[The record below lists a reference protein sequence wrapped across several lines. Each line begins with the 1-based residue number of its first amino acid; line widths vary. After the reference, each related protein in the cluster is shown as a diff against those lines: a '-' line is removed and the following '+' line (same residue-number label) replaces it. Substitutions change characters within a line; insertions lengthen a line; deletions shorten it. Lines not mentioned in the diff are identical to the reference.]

1 MQVPQPPP
9 RRTDESDRPNSGGR
23 SIRTGWAEQKT
34 SYESKCDDNKQDNSA
49 LSGQKFCDD
58 HNDTLDVDEE
68 SKPEIKKSHKPRPL
82 PVMDNVKVETITSKS
97 KPTRGA
103 VEESTDGYK
112 KAMWKGK
119 SNILVAVRVRPLS
132 KTERSRGHRSILE
145 VMDRK
150 VVVVKDPKEKQKKND
165 ILRRNR
171 SREKR
176 YAFDYAF
183 GPNTNSETV
192 YRNTTE
198 FLIDG
203 VLDGYNATVFAYG
216 ATGAGKTYTMLGTE
230 TQPGIMFQ
238 TLKALFDRTNAIE
251 KDTSAGKE
259 YKVSLSYLEV
269 YNELIR
275 DLLTSSSDYLDLR
288 EDPIKG
294 PTVSGI
300 SEISVD
306 SPEHVMRLL
315 QQGNKRRTQ
324 EPTAANQESSRSHA
338 VLQIVIEQR
347 DTAPGVEQAVKIG
360 KLSMIDLAGSERA
373 SNTQNRGIRLIEGAN
388 INRSLLALGNC
399 INALGEK
406 KGRGGYIPYRDS
418 KLTRLL
424 KDSLGGS
431 CRTVMI
437 TNVSPASFHFEE
449 TINSLKYANRAKNIK
464 TNVKRNVLNVKY
476 HISEYVSLIKGL
488 KSEISLLRNKLQ
500 DGGGKS
506 NNDAAAVDAIVANAE
521 ITMEQ
526 KREDIR
532 HSKIFEELRT
542 AIVANFRE
550 RMQLRRGQIEIE
562 SINVQNHIEIE
573 RRMATIARLEADL
586 ELMGE
591 ANDELSGFDDDLDD
605 EIDERIGVTM
615 ADDDDDDGNDSD
627 VVIIEEDDSHHHS
640 ELSNHTDLEEDECND
655 DMDEEDTDMSFEGKV
670 SGLDEGKR
678 GDSAVKKIH
687 RNRRLSKNRKP
698 VKRVSARK
706 RRKGAI
712 KTTLKEIEELRG
724 AMDSNARVKDD
735 IMQRLDEN
743 KKQSDKM
750 HHDLGRRA
758 NSNERRSLMEL
769 EYRVLKV
776 ELEKLELERSTMLQE
791 MVVKQ
796 KNQILD
802 EAKQQLRLRDM
813 IIDAQRQLL
822 MENNIQIG
830 AKLTRMFER
839 LVPMEAF
846 WGTHGYGDAMAGA
859 SNSDNAE
866 GGQRQSSLIAQ
877 VASELKKVG
886 RPDDD
891 WGISEA
897 VFPESKL
904 KNIETVTYN
913 PTVSIKPNQDY
924 QSDIQTMPVQIQ
936 NRSPRTT
943 RSGNPR
949 NITNTAIS
957 KKVQRVAAKVR
968 RSKSSAYVNEHNKFQ
983 NRLETER
990 KRRRQKRRQR
1000 YKERNNSENI
1010 AERDEN
1016 TENNENKNE
1025 DKRDNSSVRERKKAK
1040 ALQKRVLSASGKQW
1054 ADRLK
1059 MYLVTPR
1066 KKRSNTNN
1074 NNTRASSSKKQTNHR
1089 GFNNNNNIVP
1099 GTTSPRSRK
1108 PTDSKIP
1115 FSSSKQQQ
1123 RQGGNKSKSSKSSI
1137 AQSVAQRIANAIK
1150 GPSSKSS
1157 SSNTFDIA
1165 SPQQPPAPPPPP
1177 KKDASLKSNHSP
1189 EDEHKKS
1196 DQFVS
1201 KPKLERTPPKVNKNL
1216 TQEFHASTK
1225 MQNDSPKS
1233 TSKGNNNK
1241 KKERK
1246 EVNDE
1251 NHHFGPILQA
1261 GTPLPHIKPKG
1272 RWSPVSSPER
1282 KNHHSNNSTNNITNQ
1297 KNDVGS
1303 NNIKEHHRGKRGR
1316 RRRDKKGI
1324 RPVLHRLNAK
1334 LRNRN
1339 RRGRD
1344 RSRNRQD
1351 DNNRENNKYD
1361 GAMSELPTITNL
1373 TLDI

>member
-9 RRTDESDRPNSGGR
+9 KRSDDSDRPNSGGR

-34 SYESKCDDNKQDNSA
+34 SYESKCDDDNHKKNNFA
-49 LSGQKFCDD
+49 GQKFSED

-68 SKPEIKKSHKPRPL
+68 SKPEINKSHKPRPL
-82 PVMDNVKVETITSKS
+82 PVMDVKVEEPLP
-97 KPTRGA
+97 KPTKA
-103 VEESTDGYK
+103 QVEESTDGYK

-145 VMDRK
+145 VMDGK
-150 VVVVKDPKEKQKKND
+150 VVVVKDPNEKKNKKD

-216 ATGAGKTYTMLGTE
+216 ATGAGKTYTMLGTD

-238 TLKALFDRTNAIE
+238 TLKQLFDRTNAIE
-251 KDTSAGKE
+251 QDSAAGKE

-500 DGGGKS
+500 DSGEKTNS
-506 NNDAAAVDAIVANAE
+506 NAAAVDAVVANAE

-526 KREDIR
+526 KREDMR

-542 AIVANFRE
+542 AIVGNFRE

-573 RRMATIARLEADL
+573 RRLATIARLEADL

-605 EIDERIGVTM
+605 EIDEHIGVTM
-615 ADDDDDDGNDSD
+615 ADDDDDDGHESD
-627 VVIIEEDDSHHHS
+627 VVIIEEEVDDSHHHS
-640 ELSNHTDLEEDECND
+640 EISNHTDDECND
-655 DMDEEDTDMSFEGKV
+655 DVDEEEHDTSFEGKV
-670 SGLDEGKR
+670 SGVDEGKR
-678 GDSAVKKIH
+678 GESDVKKP
-687 RNRRLSKNRKP
+687 RRSRRQSKNRKP

-712 KTTLKEIEELRG
+712 KTTLKEIDELRG

-758 NSNERRSLMEL
+758 NSSERRSLMEL

-802 EAKQQLRLRDM
+802 EARQQLRLRDM

-822 MENNIQIG
+822 LENNIQIG

-846 WGTHGYGDAMAGA
+846 WGTHGYGDGVMGG
-859 SNSDNAE
+859 SSSGGNTE
-866 GGQRQSSLIAQ
+866 GGERQTSLIAQ

-913 PTVSIKPNQDY
+913 PTISIKPKRDY
-924 QSDIQTMPVQIQ
+924 QSEIQTMPAQIAAK
-936 NRSPRTT
+936 SPRAS
-943 RSGNPR
+943 RNGNPR
-949 NITNTAIS
+949 NNNNTAIS

-968 RSKSSAYVNEHNKFQ
+968 RSKSSAYVNEHNKIQ
-983 NRLETER
+983 KRLETER

-1016 TENNENKNE
+1016 TENSGNNE
-1025 DKRDNSSVRERKKAK
+1025 DKRDNSRIRERKKAK

-1066 KKRSNTNN
+1066 KKRSNNGSSNN
-1074 NNTRASSSKKQTNHR
+1074 PRASSSKKQHHKNGNHA
-1089 GFNNNNNIVP
+1089 P

-1115 FSSSKQQQ
+1115 YSSSKQQ
-1123 RQGGNKSKSSKSSI
+1123 RQGGNKSKSNKTSI
-1137 AQSVAQRIANAIK
+1137 AHSVAQRIASVMK
-1150 GPSSKSS
+1150 GPSSKGNSK
-1157 SSNTFDIA
+1157 NTFNIA

-1189 EDEHKKS
+1189 GDEKV
-1196 DQFVS
+1196 DQFES
-1201 KPKLERTPPKVNKNL
+1201 KPKLQRTPPKVNKNL
-1216 TQEFHASTK
+1216 TQEFHESSK
-1225 MQNDSPKS
+1225 MKDDSPNQPTKS
-1233 TSKGNNNK
+1233 KNNNRSGNS
-1241 KKERK
+1241 KEQDQ
-1246 EVNDE
+1246 NDE

-1272 RWSPVSSPER
+1272 RWSPVNSPDR
-1282 KNHHSNNSTNNITNQ
+1282 NSQ
-1297 KNDVGS
+1297 HGS
-1303 NNIKEHHRGKRGR
+1303 NNNSNNTNTNKQNHDSGNNSNNDSKQHHRGKRGR
-1316 RRRDKKGI
+1316 RRREKKGI

-1351 DNNRENNKYD
+1351 DSNRENNKYD